1 MLIGLDPEGPAAK
14 GGLLLGDVLVE
25 FPRPEA
31 LSEFLERTPAGQA
44 VKFKVLRAGVLQEVE
59 VQVGERPRGK

>member
-25 FPRPEA
+25 FAHPEA
-31 LSEFLERTPAGQA
+31 LSEFLERTPAGQT
-44 VKFKVLRAGVLQEVE
+44 VKFKVLRAGVQQEVD
-59 VQVGERPRGK
+59 VQVGERPRRK